1 MLQML
6 FEKPGKTPRFRY
18 TTAFTSET
26 QFFLAKEDVNDET
39 GSEEGSRDGRRR
51 QIPG

>member
-1 MLQML
+1 ML

-26 QFFLAKEDVNDET
+26 QFLAKENVNDET
-39 GSEEGSRDGRRR
+39 GSKEGSRDGRRR
-51 QIPG
+51 RQIPG